1 MPDYTYKALG
11 PLTPGSQRADLG
23 LQIDEYGRAEP
34 VVLVWL
40 PDYASK
46 DADLRVR
53 VIRENERATVLEH
66 PNIVKVHGLE
76 SVGDKTARVVEFS
89 DGEPLRKILLAAGG
103 KLTPELATRIVVDA
117 CTGVHYA
124 HEAGNDDGT
133 PMLHGDIRPETVM
146 VGFNGVTKVSG
157 YGALVLA
164 PKEFEGQRRLH
175 VAPEQV
181 IGGRDA
187 MNRQTDVYLLGLLLH
202 ECLTGKVPFADAPD
216 FEQSVLTDP
225 LQFLSPAE
233 VPPELARIIDR
244 ALTKKAAQRFETPL
258 ALKAALEQSWPVATQ
273 EQLAAELSRLIPE
286 TDELRRSRKSAI
298 DSGIA
303 ALARQQWKTRVP
315 TGSTPAKGTGSA
327 SPLPP
332 PPPPPAPVDA
342 AAPTMPPRRVAPPP
356 PVSYETGD
364 NSAVS
369 QVSQVRPPP
378 SRVGPIV
385 AVGAVIALGV
395 IGYLIYSNAPPPKPA
410 PVKTAVVVDAG
421 APIVA
426 APVDAGAVMLA
437 AADAAAASDAGMLA
451 AAPVD
456 AGSATATA
464 TSDDGE
470 TDTEGDGAPGLDIE
484 TGEDVTILLDDKE
497 IGVGAAN
504 VKTTP
509 GKHVLKLVDKDGR
522 TMRKAIWIPEK
533 GTRKMKLGGGKAYV
547 TIDAPEGS
555 LVKIDGKSIGYAPI
569 RGQVPVMSGPH
580 EIEVMVGK
588 AKWEESFNVR
598 DGQKIHFNVG
608 KEHR

>member
-11 PLTPGSQRADLG
+11 PLTPGSERAYLG

-40 PDYASK
+40 PDYAAK

-66 PNIVKVHGLE
+66 PNIVRVHGLE
-76 SVGDKTARVVEFS
+76 HVGDKTARVVEFS
-89 DGEPLRKILLAAGG
+89 DGEPLRKILVASGG
-103 KLTPELATRIVVDA
+103 KLSPEVATRIVVDA
-117 CTGVHYA
+117 CTGVHFA

-133 PMLHGDIRPETVM
+133 PMLHGDVRPETVM
-146 VGFNGVTKVSG
+146 VGFNGATKVSG

-202 ECLTGKVPFADAPD
+202 ECLTGKVPFADAGD
-216 FEQSVLTDP
+216 FEQAVLSDP

-233 VPPELARIIDR
+233 VPPELAKIVDR

-258 ALKAALEQSWPVATQ
+258 ALKAAIEQSWPVATQ
-273 EQLAAELSRLIPE
+273 EQVAVELSRLIPE
-286 TDELRRSRKSAI
+286 TDELRRSRKSQV

-315 TGSTPAKGTGSA
+315 TGATPAKGVGQATQK
-327 SPLPP
+327 PP
-332 PPPPPAPVDA
+332 PPPPPAPVDVVV
-342 AAPTMPPRRVAPPP
+342 TQPPRRVPP
-356 PVSYETGD
+356 PVTYQTGEI
-364 NSAVS
+364 SAVS
-369 QVSQVRPPP
+369 QIRPPP
-378 SRVGPIV
+378 SRVGTYVAIGAV
-385 AVGAVIALGV
+385 AVMAAIAYG
-395 IGYLIYSNAPPPKPA
+395 IYSSAPKQVDPPRTTALVDAGAELVAA
-410 PVKTAVVVDAG
+410 PTSPDAGLVAVVDAG
-421 APIVA
+421 AA
-426 APVDAGAVMLA
+426 L
-437 AADAAAASDAGMLA
+437 DAGMLA
-451 AAPVD
+451 AAAVD
-456 AGSATATA
+456 AGLAVAANGNDET
-464 TSDDGE
+464 TSEGE
-470 TDTEGDGAPGLDIE
+470 GPPGLDIE
-484 TGEDVTILLDDKE
+484 TSEGVTILLDDKE
-497 IGVGAAN
+497 IGVGSAN
-504 VKTTP
+504 VRTAP

-522 TMRKAIWIPEK
+522 TMRKAIWVPAK
-533 GTRKMKLGGGKAYV
+533 GTRKMKLSSGRAFV

-588 AKWEESFNVR
+588 AKWEESFNVKN
-598 DGQKIHFNVG
+598 GQKIHFNVG

>member
-1 MPDYTYKALG
+1 MPDYTYQALG
-11 PLTPGSQRADLG
+11 PLTPGSERAYLG

-40 PDYASK
+40 PDYAAK

-66 PNIVKVHGLE
+66 PNIVRVHGLE
-76 SVGDKTARVVEFS
+76 HVGDKTARVVEFS
-89 DGEPLRKILLAAGG
+89 DGEPLRKILLSAGG
-103 KLTPELATRIVVDA
+103 KLSPEFATRIVVDA

-146 VGFNGVTKVSG
+146 VGFNGATKVSG

-202 ECLTGKVPFADAPD
+202 ECLTGKVPFADAAD
-216 FEQSVLTDP
+216 FEQAVLTDP

-233 VPPELARIIDR
+233 VPPELAKIIDR
-244 ALTKKAAQRFETPL
+244 ALTKKAAQRFETPQ
-258 ALKAALEQSWPVATQ
+258 ALRAALEQSWPVATQ

-286 TDELRRSRKSAI
+286 TDELRKGRKTQI

-315 TGSTPAKGTGSA
+315 TGATPAKGVGPATA
-327 SPLPP
+327 APPPP

-342 AAPTMPPRRVAPPP
+342 LVTTPPRRVPP
-356 PVSYETGD
+356 PVSYQTGEI
-364 NSAVS
+364 SA
-369 QVSQVRPPP
+369 VSQVRPPP
-378 SRVGPIV
+378 SKVGRIV
-385 AVGAVIALGV
+385 AAVTIAVLLL
-395 IGYLIYSNAPPPKPA
+395 IGYLIWANAPDK
-410 PVKTAVVVDAG
+410 PVKTAAAIDAG
-421 APIVA
+421 APLVVAPAVIDAGLAEATADAGVA
-426 APVDAGAVMLA
+426 AN
-437 AADAAAASDAGMLA
+437 AGMLA
-451 AAPVD
+451 DAFVD
-456 AGSATATA
+456 AGSKVAATT
-464 TSDDGE
+464 DDDEPADANGP
-470 TDTEGDGAPGLDIE
+470 PGLDIE
-484 TGEDVTILLDDKE
+484 TSEGVTILLDDKE
-497 IGVGAAN
+497 IGVGTAN

-522 TMRKAIWIPEK
+522 TMRKAIWVPEK
-533 GTRKMKLGGGKAYV
+533 GTRKMKLGGGRAFV
-547 TIDAPEGS
+547 TIDAPAGS

-588 AKWEESFNVR
+588 AKWEESFNVK